1 MSKFDYILDKIAN
14 APFESEPFRHVYIEN
29 LFSADHFLEITSAPE
44 INIHPAESDEALFA
58 DLYKHNYKEIE
69 FPGTTTNIKEYLRWH
84 KKPFSDKPVD
94 QRLCDGFGVTLRLQK
109 PTDGSILQQLAQ
121 FFKSDDFW
129 EIAAGKFNINLD
141 DVKTDIGLQKYLD
154 GYEISPHP
162 DIRLK
167 ALTFMINM
175 NPAPNSEA
183 IDYHTHYLKFKPERQ
198 YVQSYWA
205 EHRDE
210 DRFWVPWSWC
220 TTCKQQTR
228 NNSVVLFSPADDTMH
243 AVKASYNHLLTQ
255 RTQYYG
261 NLWYKTSQVKTKPSW
276 RDFAQAA

>member
-1 MSKFDYILDKIAN
+1 MSKFDYILDKIDT
-14 APFESEPFRHVYIEN
+14 APFDNDPFKHVYIEN
-29 LFSADHFLEITSAPE
+29 LFSSDHFAEITSLPE
-44 INIHPAESDEALFA
+44 INVDPVETDEALFA
-58 DLYKHNYKEIE
+58 ALYKLNYKEIE
-69 FPGTTTNIKEYLRWH
+69 FPGTTTNIKEYLNWH

-94 QRLCDGFGVTLRLQK
+94 QRLCDGYGVTLRLQK
-109 PTDGSILQQLAQ
+109 ATQGSILQELAQ

-129 EIAAGKFNINLD
+129 QTAARKFNVNLD
-141 DVKTDIGLQKYLD
+141 DVKTDVGLQKYLD

-175 NPAPNSEA
+175 NPAPNSET

-198 YVQSYWA
+198 YIQSHWNENRY
-205 EHRDE
+205 E

-220 TTCKQQTR
+220 NTIKQQTK
-228 NNSVVLFSPADDTMH
+228 NNSVVLFSPANDTMH
-243 AVKASYNHLLTQ
+243 AVKASYNHLVTQ

-261 NLWYKTSQVKTKPSW
+261 NLWYKNSNVKTKPSW
-276 RDFAQAA
+276 RDFAKAA